1 MVYCYF
7 YGISAAVLGA
17 TVARALGFG
26 SATGRSE
33 FQHFWV
39 ENTASIRVNYSVD
52 GGLFAIRAP
61 DLIS

>member
-7 YGISAAVLGA
+7 YGIGAAVLGA
-17 TVARALGFG
+17 TLARALGFG

-39 ENTASIRVNYSVD
+39 ENTASFRVNHSVD
-52 GGLFAIRAP
+52 FGLFTYRAP